1 METEFKPIS
10 DMYLAAAFLAYGA
23 ELDHVDKSDKKRQNF
38 IFVGKID
45 KILVYTDNGFYL
57 IMNEPKFE
65 EVKAKYDSNRL
76 FFPPSYPDAVRKIKS
91 AIHS

>member
-1 METEFKPIS
+1 MDDEFKVS
-10 DMYLAAAFLAYGA
+10 DMYLAAALLSYGA
-23 ELDHVDKSDKKRQNF
+23 ELRQIDKSNVKRQK
-38 IFVGKID
+38 FVFTGVID
-45 KILVYTDNGFYL
+45 KILVYADNGFYL

-65 EVKAKYDSNRL
+65 EVKSKYDSNRL